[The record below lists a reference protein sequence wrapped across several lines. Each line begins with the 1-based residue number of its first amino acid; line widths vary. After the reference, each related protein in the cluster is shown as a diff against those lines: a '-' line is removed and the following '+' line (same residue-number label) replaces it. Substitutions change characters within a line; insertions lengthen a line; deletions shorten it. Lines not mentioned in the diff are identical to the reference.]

1 MMSSTTRL
9 GIFAVA
15 ATLVAATAC
24 GRTAADTD
32 ESLKRDL
39 AAATTSGGDLELAPS
54 GARTQAVISAI
65 EAGPT
70 AAPKRASTA
79 KSITPAPVRRQTQPR
94 PQKTATAAIE
104 AAAEP
109 AQAPAPGN
117 AEPAPAP
124 APTVEPPPLP
134 PAAKGP
140 SSRQQGTYKTEAEI
154 FRQMPWIRP

>member
-24 GRTAADTD
+24 GRNAGDAD
-32 ESLKRDL
+32 EGLERDL
-39 AAATTSGGDLELAPS
+39 AAATTSSGDLELAPS
-54 GARTQAVISAI
+54 AARTQTVISAI
-65 EAGPT
+65 EAGPA
-70 AAPKRASTA
+70 AAPKRASVA
-79 KSITPAPVRRQTQPR
+79 KSATPAPVRRQTQPR
-94 PQKTATAAIE
+94 KMETAAIE

-109 AQAPAPGN
+109 TPAPAPGN
-117 AEPAPAP
+117 AEPAP

-134 PAAKGP
+134 PATKGP